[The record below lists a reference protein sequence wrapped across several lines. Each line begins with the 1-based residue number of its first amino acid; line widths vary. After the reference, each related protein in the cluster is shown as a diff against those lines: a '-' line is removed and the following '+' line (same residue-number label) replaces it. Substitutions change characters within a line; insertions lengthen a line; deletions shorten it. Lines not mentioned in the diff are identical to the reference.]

1 MGLGERAQRF
11 MNDPLEDMF
20 KSTVEH
26 GERLSDIQEEQDK
39 GILGQKQ
46 ALEQGKA
53 SSVTPSVKK
62 EKISLQEDSDAFLAA
77 AFFAKEKKGKKDK
90 LAVQEN
96 AEPTQL
102 KSFLLPISLNYKLK
116 EQAFKHNLTM
126 TTIIRQALQE
136 WLQKHEI

>member
-11 MNDPLEDMF
+11 MNDPLEEMF

-26 GERLSDIQEEQDK
+26 GESLSDTQEEQDK
-39 GILGQKQ
+39 EILGQKQ
-46 ALEQGKA
+46 GLEKRKA
-53 SSVTPSVKK
+53 SCAGTTVKK
-62 EKISLQEDSDAFLAA
+62 ESFSLQGLSDAFSE
-77 AFFAKEKKGKKDK
+77 EKSKKDK
-90 LAVQEN
+90 LALKDN

-102 KSFLLPISLNYKLK
+102 KSFLLPVSLNYKLK

-136 WLQKHEI
+136 WLQRHEI